1 MIIKLPTIYRGSY
14 IANIALN
21 ELNFMYEYEGK
32 EKRWVTEKIPSFYV
46 NKAGVL
52 CSYDINKYF
61 VVRIHHEI
69 LEKKKF
75 GKYRFK
81 VDILKP
87 VYTIDLS
94 TSVLDEGES
103 KPTDLR
109 DIYCESIV
117 IYAQYLNSV
126 ERFNFPVNA
135 PFPGILKEKLFS
147 ALRKISE
154 ERVDNANKYSRVM
167 EERYADDPDKKV
179 INIKSLLHN

>member
-1 MIIKLPTIYRGSY
+1 MLIKLPGTYRGSY
-14 IANIALN
+14 IAKVALN
-21 ELNFMYEYEGK
+21 ELNFMYDEK
-32 EKRWVTEKIPSFYV
+32 KKRWVAEKIPSFYIDS
-46 NKAGVL
+46 KGAL
-52 CSYDINKYF
+52 CSCDINKYF
-61 VVRIHHEI
+61 VVKIHHEI

-75 GKYRFK
+75 GYRFK

-87 VYTIDLS
+87 IYTIDLS
-94 TSVLDEGES
+94 ASVLDEGES

-109 DIYCESIV
+109 DIYCSSIV

-126 ERFNFPVNA
+126 KRFNFPVNA